1 MFWLAS
7 NHKTTAFFPF
17 YGNCRVFCFVN
28 KQYVRR
34 QSVQWLFLF
43 LSLWSS
49 VKRFIL
55 ARYFNNVCF
64 PTRSREE
71 L

>member
-7 NHKTTAFFPF
+7 NHKNTVFFAF
-17 YGNCRVFCFVN
+17 YGNYRFFCFVN

-43 LSLWSS
+43 LSFWSS
-49 VKRFIL
+49 VKRFKK
-55 ARYFNNVCF
+55 
-64 PTRSREE
+64 T
-71 L
+71 